1 MAKHKTSEKN
11 NIIEVDEVREDGE
24 EMNPFSFKEFI
35 RSKNQYPDMKGDPD
49 EKNYSTRKKAYGST
63 FLAEGEY
70 TAPKSFDQD
79 FQGQFYMDHTPFP
92 QFLEN
97 DTKEDWAG
105 SYQPSAIEEA
115 HAFGLSGTAAAAD
128 SSTYSGQSSL
138 CTEEEETSSSLW
150 QVDEEFSPEAHQ
162 SRRAPV
168 NYEGDDETSMAEL
181 TYKTKKSSTENGN
194 RDQQKLREE
203 NAQLRKHIKDLV
215 KKSEY
220 DDRRIRHVT
229 DELHKRR
236 VQEEKE
242 AQALETM
249 VHSVEQNLQ
258 LMTKRAVKA
267 ENIVSKLK
275 QELHQLQ
282 GQVEGYRYENER
294 LRAGETAALNT
305 MKHNAQVASEYLNK
319 AALNAETSIKQLLT
333 SAESLCLVSQL
344 LQSID
349 NLSEIHKEG

>member
-1 MAKHKTSEKN
+1 MAKQKTSAKTL
-11 NIIEVDEVREDGE
+11 IIEDDEVQEDGD

-35 RSKNQYPDMKGDPD
+35 RSKKMYPELKGDPD
-49 EKNYSTRKKAYGST
+49 ERNYSTRKKAYGST
-63 FLAEGEY
+63 LLGEGEY
-70 TAPKSFDQD
+70 TTPKSFDQD
-79 FQGQFYMDHTPFP
+79 FQGHFYIDPTPFP
-92 QFLEN
+92 QSLDNE
-97 DTKEDWAG
+97 TEDEWAG

-115 HAFGLSGTAAAAD
+115 HEFGLCGTAAAE

-138 CTEEEETSSSLW
+138 CTEEEEDTSSSLW
-150 QVDEEFSPEAHQ
+150 QVDKEFSPEASQ
-162 SRRAPV
+162 SKRAPV
-168 NYEGDDETSMAEL
+168 NYEGDDETSIAEHS
-181 TYKTKKSSTENGN
+181 YKTKKSSTETGN

-215 KKSEY
+215 QKSEN
-220 DDRRIRHVT
+220 DDQRIRQLT

-236 VQEEKE
+236 VQEERE

-267 ENIVSKLK
+267 EHIVSKLK

-294 LRAGETAALNT
+294 LRAGETVALNT

-319 AALNAETSIKQLLT
+319 AAQNAETSIKQLLT
-333 SAESLCLVSQL
+333 GAETLCLASQL

-349 NLSEIHKEG
+349 NISEIHNEG

>member
-1 MAKHKTSEKN
+1 MAKHKTSAKAL
-11 NIIEVDEVREDGE
+11 IIEDDEVREDGDD
-24 EMNPFSFKEFI
+24 MNPFSFKELI
-35 RSKNQYPDMKGDPD
+35 RSKNQGDSD
-49 EKNYSTRKKAYGST
+49 EKKYPTRKEAYGST

-70 TAPKSFDQD
+70 TIPGPKSFDQD
-79 FQGQFYMDHTPFP
+79 FQGHFYIDPAPFP
-92 QFLEN
+92 QSLDNE
-97 DTKEDWAG
+97 TKEWAV

-115 HAFGLSGTAAAAD
+115 HEFRLCGTAAAD

-138 CTEEEETSSSLW
+138 CTEEEEDTSLSVW
-150 QVDEEFSPEAHQ
+150 QVDEELSPKAPQ
-162 SRRAPV
+162 YRSAPV

-181 TYKTKKSSTENGN
+181 SYKTKKSSTENGH

-203 NAQLRKHIKDLV
+203 NTQLRNNIKYLV
-215 KKSEY
+215 KKSEK
-220 DDRRIRHVT
+220 DDQRIRHLT

-236 VQEEKE
+236 VQGERA

-267 ENIVSKLK
+267 ENIVSKFK

-282 GQVEGYRYENER
+282 GQVEGCRFENER
-294 LRAGETAALNT
+294 LRARETAALNT

-319 AALNAETSIKQLLT
+319 AALK
-333 SAESLCLVSQL
+333 C
-344 LQSID
+344 
-349 NLSEIHKEG
+349 

>member
-1 MAKHKTSEKN
+1 MAKHKTSAKTL
-11 NIIEVDEVREDGE
+11 IIEHDDVREDGDD
-24 EMNPFSFKEFI
+24 MNPFSFKEFI
-35 RSKNQYPDMKGDPD
+35 RSKNQGDPD
-49 EKNYSTRKKAYGST
+49 EKKYPTRKEAYGST

-70 TAPKSFDQD
+70 TIPGPKSFDQD
-79 FQGQFYMDHTPFP
+79 FQGHFYVDPAPFP
-92 QFLEN
+92 QSLDNE
-97 DTKEDWAG
+97 TKEWAG
-105 SYQPSAIEEA
+105 SYQPSAIEEV
-115 HAFGLSGTAAAAD
+115 HEFRLCGTAAAD

-138 CTEEEETSSSLW
+138 CTEEEEDTSLSVW
-150 QVDEEFSPEAHQ
+150 QVDEEFSPKAPQ
-162 SRRAPV
+162 YRRAPV

-181 TYKTKKSSTENGN
+181 SYKTKKSSTENGH

-203 NAQLRKHIKDLV
+203 NTQLRNNIKYLV
-215 KKSEY
+215 KKSEK
-220 DDRRIRHVT
+220 DDQRIRHLT

-236 VQEEKE
+236 VQEERE

-275 QELHQLQ
+275 EELHQLQ
-282 GQVEGYRYENER
+282 GQVEGCRYENER
-294 LRAGETAALNT
+294 LRARETAALNT

-333 SAESLCLVSQL
+333 GAETLCLVSQL

-349 NLSEIHKEG
+349 NISEIHNEG